1 MNNET
6 NKQQQIPDVPAQ
18 NDSFSQQDRQAHIA
32 DPTWVCAQIVRILD
46 QKKAMQLSVLHVR
59 EQTVLAD
66 YFVICTATSF
76 THIHALRDELEF
88 QMGQLDVSLLRADGE
103 ERGGWLILDFGC
115 VMVHLFVQNMRT
127 FYHLEKLWSDAEPIE
142 PQVLMQSAGVHAT
155 ENVTAENTAADT
167 VLSDV
172 SADPS

>member
-6 NKQQQIPDVPAQ
+6 NKQQQIPDVLAQ

-46 QKKAMQLSVLHVR
+46 QKKAMQISVMHVR

-127 FYHLEKLWSDAEPIE
+127 FYHLEKLWSDAELIE
-142 PQVLMQSAGVHAT
+142 PQMLMKSAGVHAT
-155 ENVTAENTAADT
+155 ENATTGNAATDT
-167 VLSDV
+167 VFSDV
-172 SADPS
+172 SADVS

>member
-1 MNNET
+1 MFRHKMILFS
-6 NKQQQIPDVPAQ
+6 NKTTKNMLRIPHGFARKLCVFWIRKKRC
-18 NDSFSQQDRQAHIA
+18 SFPYCMCGNRLF
-32 DPTWVCAQIVRILD
+32 WRII
-46 QKKAMQLSVLHVR
+46 LSFVLP
-59 EQTVLAD
+59 LL
-66 YFVICTATSF
+66 F

-155 ENVTAENTAADT
+155 ENVTTENTAADT
-167 VLSDV
+167 VFSDV

>member
-1 MNNET
+1 M
-6 NKQQQIPDVPAQ
+6 Q
-18 NDSFSQQDRQAHIA
+18 NDSISEQNHKEYVA

-66 YFVICTATSF
+66 YFVICTATSH
-76 THIHALRDELEF
+76 THIHALKDELEF

-142 PQVLMQSAGVHAT
+142 PQMLLESAGVRAT
-155 ENVTAENTAADT
+155 ENATTGNAATDT
-167 VLSDV
+167 VFSDV
-172 SADPS
+172 SADFS